1 MHQDLISGTV
11 IAVCSRT
18 TSGVPKFPVPEVS
31 VGIYGIDGDF
41 HASSINKHKKSG
53 EEEPNTRHLTIV
65 ARESV
70 KAVESELGIE
80 LPPGSLG
87 ENILVEGLGDLSQIK
102 VGNILQ
108 LGTEVSIQVTS
119 QNKPCAT
126 LNVYHDSII
135 KSFLGRRGITAVVL
149 ETGTL
154 RPGDTVELSKT

>member
-1 MHQDLISGTV
+1 MRTV

-102 VGNILQ
+102 VGNVDRKSVVYGKSVD
-108 LGTEVSIQVTS
+108 LG
-119 QNKPCAT
+119 
-126 LNVYHDSII
+126 
-135 KSFLGRRGITAVVL
+135 GRRSIKKKTR
-149 ETGTL
+149 TT
-154 RPGDTVELSKT
+154 SKP